1 MRKHIHGGFAFFN
14 FGGVARDPSDDA
26 IDTTVGSW
34 HPGVCQIV
42 TADGA
47 VRTMS
52 AAIDQNT
59 LTRLGD
65 RRDGSTIEI
74 P

>member
-1 MRKHIHGGFAFFN
+1 MFAFFN
-14 FGGVARDPSDDA
+14 FGGVARGASDDA

-42 TADGA
+42 MADGA

-52 AAIDQNT
+52 VTIAQDT

-65 RRDGSTIEI
+65 RRDGNATEI

>member
-1 MRKHIHGGFAFFN
+1 MFAFFN
-14 FGGVARDPSDDA
+14 FGGVARGAEDDTTL
-26 IDTTVGSW
+26 TTVGSW

-52 AAIDQNT
+52 AAIDQTT

-65 RRDGSTIEI
+65 RRDGRTIEI

>member
-1 MRKHIHGGFAFFN
+1 MFAFFN

-47 VRTMS
+47 VRVMS
-52 AAIDQNT
+52 VAINQTT

-65 RRDGSTIEI
+65 RRDGNMIEI